1 MEKLIE
7 LLNKH
12 RAELCNWNTT
22 NMIRFKYNGYIFNAW
37 WLSQEHT
44 ELLIISKE
52 YGFIKRL
59 VENDKIDIF
68 KSWIDELPRTFGY
81 DYESVECK
89 SDRLV
94 MMLSIQNEPI
104 NFLISIL
111 K

>member
-7 LLNKH
+7 LLNEYCKEKEFNTEWYEWKFWPKVKPYEH
-12 RAELCNWNTT
+12 LTQWVVNW
-22 NMIRFKYNGYIFNAW
+22 
-37 WLSQEHT
+37 
-44 ELLIISKE
+44 IIIWNH
-52 YGFIKRL
+52 YWFIKRL

-68 KSWIDELPRTFGY
+68 KSWIDELPAMFGF

-104 NFLISIL
+104 TFLVSIL